1 MNMTVAKRVITAI
14 ISLVY
19 VAFLVLCSISAPTFV
34 GARTEAEA
42 GQKTENA
49 AAAHGFSLGTPKVDF
64 AAGSFPENAS
74 ELSLVL
80 ADGETALLDRF
91 TNLTRADFSGSTCY
105 EEIAAWAAAHPDV
118 NVTYT
123 LTLPNGSTVAS
134 DAEAVDLAGLSSDG
148 VQEAIR
154 LLGFLPALKAVDLG
168 EPQIGAEGIAALKAA
183 LPDISLSYDAMLLG
197 QKLDTT
203 AEVLDLNALTP
214 ADLDQAIVAVGS
226 MPNLKKILLS
236 GDTGL
241 TLDNAL
247 AIGDAAPQA
256 VISFPVSMY
265 GKDFNLADEGL
276 DLNHI
281 AIEDQGSGVRKVLPY
296 MRACTYLDMDS
307 CGVGNADMALIRDEN
322 PNVEV
327 IWRVN
332 FGTDYSVRTN
342 VTKILASKP
351 TKGGI
356 LYNDVG
362 EQLKYCTNVHYL
374 DLGHNSDIT
383 DFSFIRSMPE
393 LEIVVISMTGITDL
407 SPFTACTHLKY
418 LEAGNTPLSDL
429 SPLAQCKE
437 LKHLNVGTCFNVK
450 DISPLYELD
459 LKRLW
464 LGVGD
469 PVPAEQV
476 AKMREL
482 HPDCEVNTTVPTG
495 LERDASGNQ
504 FNEGYVLGNWKC
516 FQQYL
521 TADWNYYSANGYF
534 PAQRPIG
541 YYKVVY
547 KCFEYNLADGAY
559 AFSWNDPKFNPHD
572 PDVKPVNVSIH
583 NLDLLSE
590 DWEIPENDI
599 VPNKLEDP
607 PGEVIYEGLH

>member
-1 MNMTVAKRVITAI
+1 M
-14 ISLVY
+14 
-19 VAFLVLCSISAPTFV
+19 AFLVLCCISAPTTV
-34 GARTEAEA
+34 GATKAESKPA
-42 GQKTENA
+42 EEKA
-49 AAAHGFSLGTPKVDF
+49 AAASSSHGFSLGTPKVDF
-64 AAGSFPENAS
+64 AAGSFPEDAA
-74 ELSLVL
+74 ELTLVL

-91 TNLTRADFSGSTCY
+91 SGLTRADLSGSTCY

-118 NVTYT
+118 AVTYT
-123 LTLPNGSTVAS
+123 VTLPNGTTV
-134 DAEAVDLAGLSSDG
+134 DNHAEAVDLTGLGSGD
-148 VQEAIR
+148 VNEAVR
-154 LLGFLPALKAVDLG
+154 LLGFLPALKTADLG
-168 EPQIGAEGIAALKAA
+168 EPQVGADGITALKTA
-183 LPDISLSYDAMLLG
+183 LPQVAFSYDVMLLG
-197 QKLDTT
+197 QKLDPA

-214 ADLDQAIVAVGS
+214 ADLDAAVVAVAG

-236 GDTGL
+236 DDTGL
-241 TLDNAL
+241 SLDNAL
-247 AIGDAAPQA
+247 ALGDAAPQA
-256 VISFPVSMY
+256 VLSFPVSMY
-265 GKDFNLADEGL
+265 GKDFNLADDGL

-281 AIEDQGSGVRKVLPY
+281 AISDQGGGVRKILPY

-307 CGVGNADMALIRDEN
+307 CGVSNEDMAVIRDEN

-383 DFSFIRSMPE
+383 DFSFISYMPE

-407 SPFTACTHLKY
+407 TPFTNCPHLKY

-437 LKHLNVGTCFNVK
+437 LKHLNVGTCFNVT

-459 LKRLW
+459 MKRLW
-464 LGVGD
+464 LGKGD

-476 AKMREL
+476 AKMQEL
-482 HPDCEVNTTVPTG
+482 HPKCEVNTTVPTG
-495 LERDASGNQ
+495 LERDADGNQ

-516 FQQYL
+516 FQQWL
-521 TADWNYYSANGYF
+521 TADWNFYSANGYF

-541 YYKVVY
+541 YYKVVF
-547 KCFEYNLADGAY
+547 KCFDYNLVDGAY
-559 AFSWNDPKFNPHD
+559 AFSWNDPKFNAHD
-572 PDVKPVNVSIH
+572 PDVKPVNVVLR

-590 DWEIPENDI
+590 DWEIPESDI

-607 PGEVIYEGLH
+607 PGEIIWEGTH